1 MEMTVAP
8 AKLEGTI
15 PIPGS
20 KSHTIRA
27 LLIASGTGG
36 ESVIH
41 NPLLSADTEAC
52 IAACETLG
60 ARIGRSDDRLTVEG
74 WGAKNREAEAT
85 DTGRTDT
92 ASPSGGPSTGSTDSA
107 PTGAEID
114 VGNSGTTLYLTA
126 GFTALRNTPIVLTG
140 DEQIRNRPI
149 GPLLSS
155 LCDLGAEAQSIHE
168 TGTAPVMVRGPL
180 RGGQT
185 SIECPTSQYLSS
197 LLLACPLAAGD
208 SVISVPLLHE
218 RPYVEMT
225 LSWLDGQHIS
235 YQAEPDFSRFTVPG
249 RQQYRPFERTI
260 PGDFSSATFFLVAA
274 AITGSTV
281 VLSNLDMNDSQGD
294 KQVVEI
300 LRAMGCTISGG
311 GKSRGS
317 TDRGAGPTGPPDP
330 PDQLIIEGNRLYGRE
345 IDLNT
350 MPDALPALAVAG
362 CFAEGETRLYNVA
375 GARLKETD
383 RITVM
388 REELSKMGADIEELP
403 DGLLIRKRTLRGAR
417 VSGRGDH
424 RVVMA
429 LAVAGLAASGE
440 TTIDTAESVSITFPT
455 FFSLLTEH
463 RR

>member
-1 MEMTVAP
+1 MEITITP
-8 AKLEGTI
+8 AKLQGTV

-27 LLIASGTGG
+27 LLIASAADG
-36 ESVIH
+36 ESVMY
-41 NPLLSADTEAC
+41 NPLFSADTEAC

-60 ARIGRSDDRLTVEG
+60 ARVGRSDDRLTV
-74 WGAKNREAEAT
+74 
-85 DTGRTDT
+85 TG
-92 ASPSGGPSTGSTDSA
+92 TGTGTGTGTRA
-107 PTGAEID
+107 ATGAEID

-126 GFTALRNTPIVLTG
+126 GFAALRDTPIILTG

-155 LCDLGAEAQSIHE
+155 LCDLGAEAKSIHN

-180 RGGQT
+180 QGGKT

-197 LLLACPLAAGD
+197 LLLACPLAGGN

-225 LSWLDGQHIS
+225 LSWLDSQGIS
-235 YQAEPDFSRFTVPG
+235 YTREADFSRFSISGG
-249 RQQYRPFERTI
+249 RHYRPFERAI

-274 AITGSTV
+274 AVTGST
-281 VLSNLDMNDSQGD
+281 LHLANLDMDDSQGD
-294 KQVVEI
+294 KAVVEV
-300 LRAMGCTISGG
+300 LRSMGCTISG
-311 GKSRGS
+311 
-317 TDRGAGPTGPPDP
+317 TQTGAGKE
-330 PDQLIIEGNRLYGRE
+330 LIIEGNRLYGRE

-362 CFAEGETRLYNVA
+362 CFAEGVTRLYNVS

-388 REELSKMGADIEELP
+388 HEELTTLGADIEELP
-403 DGLLIRKRTLRGAR
+403 DGLLIRKSSLKGAR

-429 LAVAGLAASGE
+429 LAVAALAATGE
-440 TTIDTAESVSITFPT
+440 TTIETAEAVSITFPT
-455 FFSLLTEH
+455 FFSLLNEH
-463 RR
+463 RM

>member
-27 LLIASGTGG
+27 LLIASGTDG

-60 ARIGRSDDRLTVEG
+60 ARIGRSDDRLTVV
-74 WGAKNREAEAT
+74 GAQPGA
-85 DTGRTDT
+85 
-92 ASPSGGPSTGSTDSA
+92 ASPS
-107 PTGAEID
+107 GAEID

-155 LCDLGAEAQSIHE
+155 LCDLGADAKSIHN
-168 TGTAPVMVRGPL
+168 TGTAPVMVHGPL

-300 LRAMGCTISGG
+300 LRSMGCTIFVG
-311 GKSRGS
+311 GK
-317 TDRGAGPTGPPDP
+317 DGAKEV
-330 PDQLIIEGNRLYGRE
+330 IIEGNRLYGRE

-362 CFAEGETRLYNVA
+362 CFAEGETRLCNVA

-403 DGLLIRKRTLRGAR
+403 DGLLIRKSNLRGAR

-440 TTIDTAESVSITFPT
+440 TTIDTAEAVSITFPT